1 MQGVVMGNEVIKS
14 CDNLCSAHK
23 SHRDARC
30 SHGVQAQVGGP
41 RQSYLERFSR
51 QLFMNYSGAN
61 STMIVFS
68 LFY

>member
-23 SHRDARC
+23 SHRDAR
-30 SHGVQAQVGGP
+30 VQAQVGGP